1 MHSLNDG
8 KFLLSTFL
16 IARARKVIAS
26 EWRAIMNPE
35 TSSDFKT
42 ILEKI
47 IHGLVSLRLSPLDP
61 ALLTILPSAFLCFD
75 LFLVSKKGFKKS
87 WRNSTHLMLLTTPIA
102 FITSRWR
109 WRKKG
114 SWLISVLPG
123 VTSTT
128 LTCRTFTRIWFS
140 ITQVLNNLNNYLLQ
154 WNCLLGCYWFMR
166 VKLRNCLGRLHYK

>member
-16 IARARKVIAS
+16 IVRARKVIAS
-26 EWRAIMNPE
+26 ERRAIMNPE

-47 IHGLVSLRLSPLDP
+47 IHGLVSPRLSPLDP

-75 LFLVSKKGFKKS
+75 LFLVSKKGFKKI

-102 FITSRWR
+102 FITSR
-109 WRKKG
+109 
-114 SWLISVLPG
+114 
-123 VTSTT
+123 
-128 LTCRTFTRIWFS
+128 
-140 ITQVLNNLNNYLLQ
+140 
-154 WNCLLGCYWFMR
+154 
-166 VKLRNCLGRLHYK
+166 